1 MRKYLYQDLY
11 ELEEKHWWHL
21 SKRQELIGL
30 VKWLKL
36 KNTNILE
43 IGCGTGKNLE
53 VLSKFGETWGLDNS
67 KEAIKFCKR
76 RGLNNLVLG
85 DAENIPFSKG
95 KFNLIILLDVLEHTD
110 DIKSIKEISRVLAP
124 KGYLIITV
132 PAFFWLW
139 SQWDVV
145 LEHKRRYKKHELI
158 SKLEL
163 RGFKIVKISYVC
175 SFLVLPALVIRFIK
189 SRIFKKE
196 YPSDFKL
203 GGSLSNWLFL
213 QLCNIERITRS
224 KIELPFGT
232 SIICLAQKEN
242 LIEPT

>member
-21 SKRQELIGL
+21 SKRRELIDI
-30 VKWLKL
+30 VKQLNL
-36 KNTNILE
+36 KNSNILE

-53 VLSKFGETWGLDNS
+53 LLSKFGEAWGLDKS
-67 KEAIKFCKR
+67 REAIKFCKR

-110 DIKSIKEISRVLAP
+110 DIMSIKEMSRVLAP

-132 PAFFWLW
+132 PAFSWLW

-145 LEHKRRYKKHELI
+145 LEHKRRYTKHELT

-163 RGFKIVKISYVC
+163 GGFKIVKISYKY
-175 SFLVLPALVIRFIK
+175 SFLVLLALIVRFIK
-189 SRIFKKE
+189 SRIFRKE
-196 YPSDFKL
+196 YPADFKL
-203 GGSLSNWLFL
+203 GGFLSNWLFL
-213 QLCNIERITRS
+213 LLCNI
-224 KIELPFGT
+224 
-232 SIICLAQKEN
+232 
-242 LIEPT
+242 